1 MRRFFHWAVCLV
13 LLAALCAACVSLS
26 GCSSYLG
33 NSKQVMDHM
42 DIASTVAPNG
52 DMKVTETWTVT
63 LQNRGKPYSNL
74 YRKFTMDTSKVDDIA
89 DISVYDKDQKQNYA
103 FAGDVDPE
111 DPSVTSDGAMAG
123 KCYLHRS
130 GDTAELGWFIPELD
144 SGTRTFAVTYTL
156 KNIIQVY
163 HDTAVL
169 YTQFLSQDFSL
180 PVTSLTGTVRFPQGG
195 SKNVLQA
202 WLHTT
207 ANGGLKI
214 DSADSI
220 RFAASDIPAG
230 TLAEVRLCMPP
241 QLFPDSK
248 KVSGQSVLP
257 GIVQEEQKWS
267 DDAAAAVYHQYLLGI
282 IDAVAASLI
291 FAAAVFALV
300 VSRKK
305 YRRHEVDS
313 PEYTRDIPPGNSPAG
328 IAHLFY
334 FYNGIGEKEKNR
346 MFSATLLSLA
356 RKGYVSFSGREKE
369 LAVSILG
376 DTKHMEL
383 TGSEQA
389 FYRMISTVG
398 EAFGNSFTMEG
409 FKRYA
414 QEHYSYIDRAMEDFL
429 AEAERETVDR
439 GYEENRPLFL
449 GALKAGGVAALILAF
464 VVLGVT
470 GSMGVL
476 MVYIPLAL
484 LIGGVI
490 LFIAGSAK
498 MHLSEKGEREFG
510 VWRGLQRYMLD
521 FSRMKEYSVPELSLW
536 EEYLVYATM
545 MGISK
550 EVCKQLRLV
559 YPELNRPE
567 GLGDVY
573 VGSYLPF
580 MFGPHFYGGGFGAP
594 NVDFG
599 AALGSAIGDIGSAA
613 TRLAH
618 PPSNNG
624 GGFGGSGGFGG
635 GGFGGG
641 GFSGGGGG
649 FGGGGGGVR

>member
-1 MRRFFHWAVCLV
+1 MRRFFHRPVCLI
-13 LLAALCAACVSLS
+13 LLAILCAACFSLS
-26 GCSSYLG
+26 GCSDYVG
-33 NSKQVMDHM
+33 DSKQVMDHM
-42 DIASTVAPNG
+42 NIASTVAPNG

-63 LQNRGKPYSNL
+63 LHDRGKPYSNL
-74 YRKFTMDTSKVDDIA
+74 YRTFSMDTSKVDDITNIA
-89 DISVYDKDQKQNYA
+89 VYDNDRNQNYV

-111 DPSVTSDGAMAG
+111 DSSVTSGGAMTG

-130 GDTAELGWFIPELD
+130 GDTAELGWFMPELD

-169 YTQFLSQDFSL
+169 YTQFLSENFSL
-180 PVTSLTGTVRFPQGG
+180 PITSLTGTVRFPQGG
-195 SKNVLQA
+195 SKNALRA

-207 ANGGLKI
+207 ANGGLTV
-214 DSADSI
+214 DSPDSI
-220 RFAASDIPAG
+220 HFSATDIPAG
-230 TLAEVRLCMPP
+230 TLAEVRLCMLPR
-241 QLFPDSK
+241 LFPDSK
-248 KVSGQSVLP
+248 KVSGQSVLQ

-267 DDAAAAVYHQYLLGI
+267 DDTAAAAYHKYLLGI
-282 IDAVAASLI
+282 IDALSAFLI
-291 FAAAVFALV
+291 LAAALIALA
-300 VSRKK
+300 VSRRK
-305 YRRHEVDS
+305 YRRHSVET

-334 FYNGIGEKEKNR
+334 FYSGIGEKEKNR

-356 RKGYVSFSGREKE
+356 RKGYVSFSGGEKE
-369 LAVSILG
+369 LVISMLG

-383 TGSEQA
+383 TGSERA
-389 FYRMISTVG
+389 FYRMLSTVG
-398 EAFGNSFTMEG
+398 ESSGNSFTMGE

-414 QEHYSYIDRAMEDFL
+414 EKHYTYIDHAMEEFL
-429 AEAERETVDR
+429 GEAERETVDR

-449 GALKAGGVAALILAF
+449 GGLKAGGFAALILAF
-464 VVLGVT
+464 VIFGIT
-470 GSMGVL
+470 GSQGVL

-484 LIGGVI
+484 LIGGVMLI
-490 LFIAGSAK
+490 AAGSAK

-510 VWRGLQRYMLD
+510 VWQGLKHYMLD
-521 FSRMKEYSVPELSLW
+521 FSRMKEYGVPELSLW

-550 EVCKQLRLV
+550 EVCKQLKLV
-559 YPELNRPE
+559 YPELSRPE

-573 VGSYLPF
+573 MGSYLPF

-599 AALGSAIGDIGSAA
+599 AAIGSAIGDIGSAA

-624 GGFGGSGGFGG
+624 GFGGTGGFGG

>member
-1 MRRFFHWAVCLV
+1 MRRFFHRVVCLV
-13 LLAALCAACVSLS
+13 LLAAVCAACISLS
-26 GCSSYLG
+26 GCSNYAG
-33 NSKQVMDHM
+33 NSKQIMDHM
-42 DIASTVAPNG
+42 DIASTVEPNG

-63 LQNRGKPYSNL
+63 LKDRGKPYSNL
-74 YRKFTMDTSKVDDIA
+74 YRSFPMNGSTTVDDIT
-89 DISVYDKDQKQNYA
+89 DIAVYDKDQKQNYE
-103 FAGDVDPE
+103 FAGDIDPE
-111 DPSVTSDGAMAG
+111 DAFVATGVMAG

-130 GDTAELGWFIPELD
+130 GDTAELGWFMPELD
-144 SGTRTFAVTYTL
+144 SGTRTFAVSYTL

-169 YTQFLSQDFSL
+169 YTKLLSEDFKL

-195 SKNVLQA
+195 SKDSLRA

-207 ANGGLKI
+207 ANGGLTV

-220 RFAASDIPAG
+220 HFSVSDIPAG
-230 TLAEVRLCMPP
+230 TLAEVRLCMTP

-248 KVSGQSVLP
+248 KVSSQSALP
-257 GIVQEEQKWS
+257 GIEKEEQKWAA
-267 DDAAAAVYHQYLLGI
+267 DYAAAQKLRFALGI
-282 IDAVAASLI
+282 IDAVGALLI
-291 FAAAVFALV
+291 FAAAIVALV
-300 VSRKK
+300 VSRRK
-305 YRRHEVDS
+305 YRRHSVET
-313 PEYTRDIPPGNSPAG
+313 PEYSRDIPPGNSPAG

-334 FYNGIGEKEKNR
+334 FYGGIGEKEKNR

-356 RKGYVSFSGREKE
+356 RKGYVSFSGRENE
-369 LAVSILG
+369 IAVAILG

-398 EAFGNSFTMEG
+398 EASGNSFTMQE
-409 FKRYA
+409 FKHYA
-414 QEHYSYIDRAMEDFL
+414 EKHYTYIDRTMEEFL
-429 AEAERETVDR
+429 GEAERETAGR
-439 GYEENRPLFL
+439 GYVESRPLFL
-449 GALKAGGVAALILAF
+449 GALKAGGAGALILAIA
-464 VVLGVT
+464 VLAVS
-470 GSMGVL
+470 GSLGAL

-490 LFIAGSAK
+490 LMIAGFAK
-498 MHLSEKGEREFG
+498 MHLSEQGEREFG
-510 VWRGLQRYMLD
+510 VWQGLKHYMLD
-521 FSRMKEYSVPELSLW
+521 FSRMKEYGVPELALW

-550 EVCKQLRLV
+550 EVCKQLRMV

-573 VGSYLPF
+573 IGSYLPF
-580 MFGPHFYGGGFGAP
+580 MFGPHFYGGGFGSP

-599 AALGSAIGDIGSAA
+599 AALGSAIGNIGDAA

-618 PPSNNG
+618 PPSNGG
-624 GGFGGSGGFGG
+624 GGFGGTGGFGG

-641 GFSGGGGG
+641 GFGGGGGG
-649 FGGGGGGVR
+649 FGGGGGVR